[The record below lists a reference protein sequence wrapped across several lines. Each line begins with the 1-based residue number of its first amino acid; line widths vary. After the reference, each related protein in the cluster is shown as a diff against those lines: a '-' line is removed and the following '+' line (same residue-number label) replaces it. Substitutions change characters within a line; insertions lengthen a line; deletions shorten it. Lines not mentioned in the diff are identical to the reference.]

1 MPCGK
6 THAKFSLMLAPVV
19 AVATLAITRDPMYA
33 VASGLG
39 CLAGIPLTPD
49 LDQEGISSSEYWII
63 KWTLGL
69 GFLWTM
75 IWFPYALL
83 CPHRSFISHFPI
95 ISTFLRLLYL
105 SVLAA
110 LICYFCSLRIPAF
123 DYLIAI
129 WAVFGLVVSDSV
141 HWALDVKF
149 GDPFR
154 HDSNRGKLEIRRA

>member
-33 VASGLG
+33 IAGGLG

-75 IWFPYALL
+75 VWFPYALL

-95 ISTFLRLLYL
+95 ISTLIRLMYLSFFVTIAYYLGLYL
-105 SVLAA
+105 PA
-110 LICYFCSLRIPAF
+110 IPII
-123 DYLIAI
+123 YLIWFVA
-129 WAVFGLVVSDSV
+129 GLIVSDSV

-154 HDSNRGKLEIRRA
+154 HDSDRGKLEIRRA